1 MKYDKA
7 VVNINPFLIQQDI
20 YLFNKNSQEEKKM
33 CKIKE
38 LSKFLSSLDL
48 NEIEFIGDKA
58 LGRKIVE
65 ECKTLY
71 NKTNVVYI
79 FNEYF

>member
-7 VVNINPFLIQQDI
+7 IVNINPFLIQQDI
-20 YLFNKNSQEEKKM
+20 YLFNKDNQEEKKM

-38 LSKFLSSLDL
+38 LPKFLSSFDL
-48 NEIEFIGDKA
+48 SEIEFIGDKA

-71 NKTNVVYI
+71 DKTNVIYI
-79 FNEYF
+79 FNE